1 MPFGDYSIGAAVQRE
16 GPRLKNEDP
25 EARGKIV
32 HAHTYTITSDYFRTL
47 GLTMLRGREFT
58 AGRRSRASAARRRS
72 SSMRALA
79 DTLFANENPI
89 GQLLQYGADSGDAR
103 MRSRC

>member
-1 MPFGDYSIGAAVQRE
+1 MTRAVQRE

-25 EARGKIV
+25 EAEGKTV
-32 HAHTYTITSDYFRTL
+32 AALRSTSSPSDYFRRS

-58 AGRRSRASAARRRS
+58 VAEEAAVGGTS
-72 SSMRALA
+72 PVIIDAALA
-79 DTLFANENPI
+79 DQLFPNEDPV
-89 GQLLQYGADSGDAR
+89 GQLLQFGADSGGRR